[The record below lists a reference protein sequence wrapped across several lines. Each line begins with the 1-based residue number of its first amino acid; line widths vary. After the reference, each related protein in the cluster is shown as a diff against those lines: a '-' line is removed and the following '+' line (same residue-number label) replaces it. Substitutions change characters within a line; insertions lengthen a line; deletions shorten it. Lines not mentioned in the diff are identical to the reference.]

1 MNIPKHSIV
10 VPAYNT
16 GAAIRKCV
24 DSIVAQSFGD
34 WELIIV
40 DDGSKDTTPAI
51 VDEYAKTDCRIKA
64 IHIPNGGVAN
74 ARNVGLAA
82 ACGEYVMF
90 VDGDDWIEPDYLEQV
105 ENRMAD
111 NADMYI
117 VGITQ
122 DHEDKDGHIYYS
134 EIKGAPIHRHITHED
149 LPSEIGYLLN
159 TMNMESSCLKSY
171 RTSFLREHSIQFL
184 NGMIVFEDFYF
195 VLQCLLHKPSISLMP
210 FIGYHYRMEL
220 SYNPVARR
228 GFRDLYPSI
237 SNLFVALNDVDKT
250 LSLTEYSHTQVMKTM
265 ASKIAV
271 VLCQSN
277 NASTWTE
284 RKKPF
289 KQIMGDATLHAN
301 ITDILQYAGG
311 RFRLQYK
318 LMRRGMYALAYL
330 SYKYI

>member
-24 DSIVAQSFGD
+24 DSILAQSFND

-40 DDGSKDTTPAI
+40 NDGSTDTTHAI
-51 VDEYAKTDCRIKA
+51 VDEYAKADSRIKA

-74 ARNVGLAA
+74 ARNVGMAA
-82 ACGEYVMF
+82 ANGEYIMF
-90 VDGDDWIEPDYLEQV
+90 VDGDDWIESDYLKQV
-105 ENRMAD
+105 EMYMAD

-117 VGITQ
+117 IGITQ
-122 DHEDKDGHIYYS
+122 DHEDQDGRIYYS
-134 EIKGAPIHRHITHED
+134 EIKGTPIHRHITNEH

-171 RTSFLREHSIQFL
+171 RASFLRKYNIQFL

-195 VLQCLLHKPSISLMP
+195 VLQCLLHKPSISLIP

-237 SNLFVALNDVDKT
+237 SNLFVVLNGINNT
-250 LSLTEYSHTQVMKTM
+250 LSLTGYSHTQVMKTM

-271 VLCQSN
+271 VFSQSN
-277 NASTWTE
+277 NASTWAE

-289 KQIMGDATLHAN
+289 RQIMGDTTLQAN
-301 ITDILQYAGG
+301 INDILCCAGG

-318 LMRRGMYALAYL
+318 MMRRGMYGIAYL
-330 SYKYI
+330 LYKYI